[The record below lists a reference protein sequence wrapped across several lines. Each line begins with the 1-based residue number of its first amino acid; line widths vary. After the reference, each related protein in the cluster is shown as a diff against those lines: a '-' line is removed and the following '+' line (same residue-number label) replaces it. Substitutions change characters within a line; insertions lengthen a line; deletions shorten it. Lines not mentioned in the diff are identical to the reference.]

1 MQPIGLDSSASPE
14 YKNCRN
20 TKETFDYIVIII
32 IIARRTRRR
41 STEPSY

>member
-32 IIARRTRRR
+32 IAIRTRRR